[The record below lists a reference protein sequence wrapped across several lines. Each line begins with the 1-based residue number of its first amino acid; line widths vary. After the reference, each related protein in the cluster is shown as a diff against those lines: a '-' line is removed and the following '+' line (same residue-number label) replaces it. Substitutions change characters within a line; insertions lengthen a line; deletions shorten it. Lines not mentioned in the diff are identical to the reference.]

1 MLWHRMRRPAA
12 LAALLLPLGLA
23 CGGNRTTI
31 NLDLDSFIDEAD
43 RSFTYLVLPGE
54 FSETPSPIEEVETP
68 SGLRDALAL
77 ESLTVDIQLVMDNTN
92 VLGSVT
98 MDARMDVYVAADD
111 DPLTFWDAGNRLASL
126 EGRLTGGEVNTLE
139 EVLDVDDFLD
149 LFQEHDTVYLGLLF
163 RLDHVSG
170 TGVVDGDALLTR
182 LHLRAVG
189 KEDLF

>member
-1 MLWHRMRRPAA
+1 MNWHRMRRSAA
-12 LAALLLPLGLA
+12 LATLLLPLGLA

-77 ESLTVDIQLVMDNTN
+77 ESLSVDMQLMLDNTN
-92 VLGSVT
+92 VIGAVN
-98 MDARMDVYVAADD
+98 MRARMDVYVAADD
-111 DPLTFWDAGNRLASL
+111 DPASFWDTANRLVSL
-126 EGRLTGGEVNTLE
+126 EGTLNGGEVNTLE
-139 EVLDVDDFLD
+139 QVFSADGFLD
-149 LFQEHDTVYLGLLF
+149 LFQQHDIVYVGLLF
-163 RLDHVSG
+163 RLDHLSG
-170 TGVVDGDALLTR
+170 TGAVDGDALLTR

-189 KEDLF
+189 REDLF